1 MDVRV
6 NVVEVGRCLL
16 NTTTFCVCVWGGG
29 YPDSQGT
36 GVTTSENISVH
47 SLKRLNVHNFVR
59 VWRKNT
65 PSFYKL
71 VLI

>member
-6 NVVEVGRCLL
+6 NVVEAGRCLL
-16 NTTTFCVCVWGGG
+16 NTTTFCGGG
-29 YPDSQGT
+29 GVYPDSQGT
-36 GVTTSENISVH
+36 GVPTMENISVH
-47 SLKRLNVHNFVR
+47 SLKRLNIHTFIR
-59 VWRKNT
+59 VWRKNI